1 VYVTDKPKLTDTV
14 EDVVGD
20 SGDDAVD
27 ELDVV
32 SVHRILRLYKMFVSV
47 YEWCKCQLV
56 IIVLL
61 IFSFFHCPV
70 VQLDALFRACGC
82 VDVPLIT

>member
-1 VYVTDKPKLTDTV
+1 M
-14 EDVVGD
+14 EDVVSN

-32 SVHRILRLYKMFVSV
+32 SVHNILRLYKMFVSV

-61 IFSFFHCPV
+61 TFSFF
-70 VQLDALFRACGC
+70 
-82 VDVPLIT
+82 